1 MAQRKA
7 EGTAVGTLPPGAAWS
22 CRFGRSAQEMLPRE
36 IPDHLLPVVEAL
48 LSAQTDEA
56 ARRTLGLSPRTFSR
70 RVAELLGH
78 LNAATRFQGGA
89 ELARRSHRDHCGCAA
104 AAASQALASSSHGP
118 FAGLR
123 PPI

>member
-1 MAQRKA
+1 MAQRNA

-22 CRFGRSAQEMLPRE
+22 CRSGRPAQEMLPRD

-56 ARRTLGLSPRTFSR
+56 ARRMLGLSPRTFSR

-89 ELARRSHRDHCGCAA
+89 ELARRSHRDHCGCGV
-104 AAASQALASSSHGP
+104 ASQALASSGHGP
-118 FAGLR
+118 FAGVR